1 MIDLNIQIK
10 LILFSFIF
18 GMLFKVFEIK
28 LDKYLHKQK
37 QIFNIMNSF
46 TLILFFSLLYF
57 YNIELIVDGILHPY
71 SIILVILGY
80 YLYKP
85 IATFLKK

>member
-18 GMLFKVFEIK
+18 GMLFKLFELK
-28 LDKYLHKQK
+28 LDKYIHQQK
-37 QIFNIMNSF
+37 QVFNVINSF
-46 TLILFFSLLYF
+46 TLIIFFALLYF
-57 YNIELIVDGILHPY
+57 YNIEYIAEGILHPY
-71 SIILVILGY
+71 SVILVILGY

-85 IATFLKK
+85 IATFFKK

>member
-18 GMLFKVFEIK
+18 GMLFKIFEIK
-28 LDKYLHKQK
+28 LDKYIHHPITIYAIL
-37 QIFNIMNSF
+37 NSF
-46 TLILFFSLLYF
+46 TLIMFFTIIYF
-57 YNIELIVDGILHPY
+57 FNIELIANGILHQY

-85 IATFLKK
+85 IATFFKK